1 MVKMSKILKE
11 VIMRTVKADS
21 LYCYILRPL
30 AIVLFSLLSS
40 LSYAHTCLPDQTPE
54 KQFNESK
61 RVFLIYVLET
71 RLEEELQKKLIEQ
84 DHGKHADDESVKLVS
99 AGYRIVEDF
108 KGDINYKPRLLDML
122 GIGTGYV
129 GLTPGVY
136 YLVFLGDVQ
145 PYETPDIRAV
155 DTCIVPFS
163 HYRFNVPQFQ
173 KNLDEIRALSKSKN

>member
-1 MVKMSKILKE
+1 MNRKNKE
-11 VIMRTVKADS
+11 SSSSSMCRT
-21 LYCYILRPL
+21 L
-30 AIVLFSLLSS
+30 AIMLFSMVSS
-40 LSYAHTCLPDQTPE
+40 ICCAHTCLPDQTAE
-54 KQFNESK
+54 KQFNEAK

-84 DHGKHADDESVKLVS
+84 EHGKHADDESVKLVS
-99 AGYRIVEDF
+99 VGYRIVEDF
-108 KGDINYKPRLLDML
+108 KGDKNYKPRLLDML

-145 PYETPDIRAV
+145 PYEKPDLRAV
-155 DTCIVPFS
+155 DTCVVPLS

-173 KNLDEIRALSKSKN
+173 KSLDEIRELSKSSIDNR